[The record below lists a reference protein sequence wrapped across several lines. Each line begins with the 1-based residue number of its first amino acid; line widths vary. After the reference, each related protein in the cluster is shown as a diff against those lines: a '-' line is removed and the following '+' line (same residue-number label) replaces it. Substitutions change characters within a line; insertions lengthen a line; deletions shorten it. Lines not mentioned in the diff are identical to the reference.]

1 MNANGSHQRVSPL
14 HHYGTW
20 SSTGTHV
27 AYSNGSGGYVA
38 KGDGSDPHRVARLP
52 ADPDNKCF
60 APDWSPN
67 AEQLAF
73 VTQCG
78 IDAANLVVER
88 ADFTNRRRLAKGFR
102 TLRPRWSPDGR
113 TILFAGRAPGEFSFA
128 FYVVR
133 PDGDGPERIPGF
145 TFDFTYARDTNWEW
159 SRDGKTIFA
168 LLETHQLFAVPRGG
182 GRARLLAPKLTV
194 AAFDLSPDG
203 ARIVLQAQSGL
214 ADWEIY
220 VMRSDGTHL
229 RQLTH
234 NGSQDTA
241 PTWSPRGDK
250 IAFVSERNGNC
261 CADIYVMKPDGTAG
275 KGISRVPA
283 RSGRTPRAGF
293 LEGSCARKTGRSSTS
308 LRQTGRCSCRTDSP
322 YCAERAPG
330 SSPHRTAPG
339 RPRAR

>member
-1 MNANGSHQRVSPL
+1 M
-14 HHYGTW
+14 
-20 SSTGTHV
+20 
-27 AYSNGSGGYVA
+27 
-38 KGDGSDPHRVARLP
+38 
-52 ADPDNKCF
+52 
-60 APDWSPN
+60 
-67 AEQLAF
+67 
-73 VTQCG
+73 
-78 IDAANLVVER
+78 
-88 ADFTNRRRLAKGFR
+88 
-102 TLRPRWSPDGR
+102 
-113 TILFAGRAPGEFSFA
+113 FAGRAPGEFSFA

-133 PDGDGPERIPGF
+133 PDGDRPERIPGF

-168 LLETHQLFAVPRGG
+168 LLETHQLFAVSRGG

-261 CADIYVMKPDGTAG
+261 CADIYVMKPDGSAQRNLTGPSAEWED
-275 KGISRVPA
+275 
-283 RSGRTPRAGF
+283 TP
-293 LEGSCARKTGRSSTS
+293 SWI
-308 LRQTGRCSCRTDSP
+308 P
-322 YCAERAPG
+322 
-330 SSPHRTAPG
+330 
-339 RPRAR
+339 